1 MANILSV
8 IGLNLFDL
16 SGIISPG
23 AYYDFLNKQFKSH
36 KGFVISRRLYR
47 KKDAEAFKER
57 KVDHK

>member
-47 KKDAEAFKER
+47 KKMRKHSKKE
-57 KVDHK
+57 K

>member
-1 MANILSV
+1 MT

-36 KGFVISRRLYR
+36 KGFIVSRRLYR
-47 KKDAEAFKER
+47 KKDANQFDQSMSEF
-57 KVDHK
+57 HK